1 MDASETDAVGQRP
14 AEVEILHGTPAKAER
29 VLGWKRTVTFD
40 ELVKEMVLAD
50 LEGVRT
56 LLSSPSSGSK
66 ADLDPRRRRPSAA
79 TAIKRIAILA
89 LPPPPSMI

>member
-1 MDASETDAVGQRP
+1 MADSSDLAQRP

-50 LEGVRT
+50 LEGVRLRSEEHT
-56 LLSSPSSGSK
+56 SELQSQ
-66 ADLDPRRRRPSAA
+66 
-79 TAIKRIAILA
+79 
-89 LPPPPSMI
+89 